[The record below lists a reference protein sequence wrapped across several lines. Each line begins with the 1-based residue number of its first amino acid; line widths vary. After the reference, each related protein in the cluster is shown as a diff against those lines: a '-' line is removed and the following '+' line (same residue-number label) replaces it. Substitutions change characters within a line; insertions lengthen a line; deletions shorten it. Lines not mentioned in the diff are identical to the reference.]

1 MIEIVIENIIDISL
15 IPIIEY
21 LRPLIIQY
29 SGLNNVT
36 NLHDSGNISTDQKTP
51 PSIDSGIKTKV
62 PNTPT
67 ESQVFAIIPTITPI
81 APNTHETT
89 IKKKRDKV

>member
-1 MIEIVIENIIDISL
+1 MIEIVIEKIIDISL

-29 SGLNNVT
+29 NGLNNVT
-36 NLHDSGNISTDQKTP
+36 NLQDSGSISTDQKTP
-51 PSIDSGIKTKV
+51 PSIDKGMKTKV

-67 ESQVFAIIPTITPI
+67 ESHVLAIIPTITPI
-81 APNTHETT
+81 APNVQETV
-89 IKKKRDKV
+89 IKKNNDKK